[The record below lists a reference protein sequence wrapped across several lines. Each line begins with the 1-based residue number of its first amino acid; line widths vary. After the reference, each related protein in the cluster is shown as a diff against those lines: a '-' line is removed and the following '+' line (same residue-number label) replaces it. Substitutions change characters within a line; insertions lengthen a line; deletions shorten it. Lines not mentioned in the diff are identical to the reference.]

1 MLLGNLFIIVSY
13 YQIIMKHFFY
23 TIVTLIG
30 LINPTFA
37 QKIDF
42 FEKLDFLDLIFYQK
56 EVSFTL
62 QITGNTQETY
72 KGDFKISSNTYEIE
86 DCTLS
91 EQKVPNKKDMNQIK
105 ELIKF
110 GVNTSNAMYRT
121 LYEYNTHNKG
131 KFKSSYVSNNTWKLT
146 CADKATREM
155 MQLSKDDKCYFLVT
169 LDANG
174 YITQIKSV
182 IEGKREDIIH
192 YTTEKLSSEDAKALG
207 GDIAKLFVG
216 NNLVAYFSDI
226 DGKVLNPDSGN
237 TLHFQFKTKQ

>member
-1 MLLGNLFIIVSY
+1 
-13 YQIIMKHFFY
+13 MKHFFY

-91 EQKVPNKKDMNQIK
+91 EQKVPNKKRH
-105 ELIKF
+105 E
-110 GVNTSNAMYRT
+110 
-121 LYEYNTHNKG
+121 
-131 KFKSSYVSNNTWKLT
+131 
-146 CADKATREM
+146 
-155 MQLSKDDKCYFLVT
+155 
-169 LDANG
+169 
-174 YITQIKSV
+174 
-182 IEGKREDIIH
+182 
-192 YTTEKLSSEDAKALG
+192 
-207 GDIAKLFVG
+207 
-216 NNLVAYFSDI
+216 SD
-226 DGKVLNPDSGN
+226 
-237 TLHFQFKTKQ
+237 